1 MKLFFILQNLHK
13 IMFHAEVDFAVA
25 VEGAGA
31 LGMAGERCDQV
42 GIFDLPVYVA
52 CKGAAGKVAAGDFV
66 QRMLYL
72 FPGDWVKFCSLM
84 KGSRL
89 SPGRFLYFSTISMDM
104 ALRGTTTV
112 RPLKCSVFAAIRQN
126 NKLLL
131 TTF

>member
-1 MKLFFILQNLHK
+1 MKLFFILQNLHQ
-13 IMFHAEVDFAVA
+13 ILLHTQVDFTVA
-25 VEGAGA
+25 IEGTGTF
-31 LGMAGERCDQV
+31 GMAGERCDQV

-52 CKGAAGKVAAGDFV
+52 CKGATSKGAAGDFV

-89 SPGRFLYFSTISMDM
+89 SPGRFLYFSTISMAM

-112 RPLKCSVFAAIRQN
+112 RPLKCSVFAAMFGRITN
-126 NKLLL
+126 YS
-131 TTF
+131 

>member
-1 MKLFFILQNLHK
+1 
-13 IMFHAEVDFAVA
+13 
-25 VEGAGA
+25 
-31 LGMAGERCDQV
+31 MAGERCDQV

-66 QRMLYL
+66 QRMIYL

-89 SPGRFLYFSTISMDM
+89 SPGRFLYFSTISMAM

-112 RPLKCSVFAAIRQN
+112 RPAEMQRLCGDVRQN

>member
-1 MKLFFILQNLHK
+1 MKLFFILQNLHQ
-13 IMFHAEVDFAVA
+13 ILLHTQVDFTVA
-25 VEGAGA
+25 IEGTGA
-31 LGMAGERCDQV
+31 FGVAGEGCDQV
-42 GIFDLPVYVA
+42 GIFDLPIYVA
-52 CKGAAGKVAAGDFV
+52 CKGATSKVAAGDFV

-89 SPGRFLYFSTISMDM
+89 SPGQFLYFSTISMAM